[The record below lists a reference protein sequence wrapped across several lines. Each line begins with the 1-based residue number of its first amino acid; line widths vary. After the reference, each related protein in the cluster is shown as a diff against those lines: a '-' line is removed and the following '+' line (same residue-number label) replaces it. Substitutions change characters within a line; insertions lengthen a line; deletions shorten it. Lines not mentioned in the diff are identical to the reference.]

1 MDFARMPEEWPYR
14 TKARMVPSRPH
25 DWCVIEAG
33 LGPTILML
41 HGAGGSGHSF
51 RALVPHL
58 AGHARLVIP
67 DLPGQG
73 FTRAGNRGRL
83 GVDQMAEDLW
93 RLCATLKLQPTAIIG
108 HSAGAAVAL
117 RMAELAPA
125 STPVLA
131 VVGIN
136 SALGA
141 FEGAAGVLFPLL
153 ARILSLTP
161 LVPTFVS
168 RLWGNAPTVKKLIT
182 STGSTLDPEGLALYL
197 ALVRDAGHI
206 DGTLGMMAQW
216 RLEGLSGRLPQL
228 AVPTLLITTSGDKVV
243 PPRVSTEAAERM
255 PDATVVELKS
265 GGHLAHEE
273 DAGRIAVPLM
283 DWLKKRVVPAA

>member
-1 MDFARMPEEWPYR
+1 MDISRMPEDWPYR
-14 TKARMVPSRPH
+14 TKARLIPSRPH
-25 DWCVIEAG
+25 DWYVIDAG
-33 LGPTILML
+33 HGRTILML
-41 HGAGGSGHSF
+41 HGAGGSGHSC

-58 AGHARLVIP
+58 ATQGRLIIP

-73 FTRAGNRGRL
+73 FSRAGNRGRL

-93 RLCATLKLQPTAIIG
+93 RLCATMKIHPAVIVG

-117 RMAELAPA
+117 RMAELAPV
-125 STPVLA
+125 SA

-136 SALGA
+136 AALGA

-168 RLWGNAPTVKKLIT
+168 RLWGNAATVKKLIA
-182 STGSTLDPEGLALYL
+182 STGSTLDAEGLALYL

-216 RLEGLSGRLPQL
+216 RLEGLSGRLPQQHT
-228 AVPTLLITTSGDKVV
+228 PTLLITTAGDKVV
-243 PPRVSTEAAERM
+243 PPRVSREAAGRM
-255 PDATVVELKS
+255 PAATVVQLKS
-265 GGHLAHEE
+265 LGHLAHEE
-273 DAGRIAVPLM
+273 DAARVAAPLLE
-283 DWLKKRVVPAA
+283 WLTRQTLAAS